1 MRHHNPANDSDESY
15 DSEEMLEKGATG
27 AMALRD
33 SSGLIQPE
41 RDSMVNMGEN
51 KNRDNMRELRKM
63 KKEIVDPRLGSNH
76 NLAAKDILPK
86 VNVPPSALNQEE
98 SKQHAADG
106 ATAIK
111 RTAVER
117 YAAFDDSEEINMGS
131 GILPESQMQ
140 SARQKAAKLT
150 ASQ

>member
-1 MRHHNPANDSDESY
+1 MRQNANDSEESY
-15 DSEEMLEKGATG
+15 DSEDMLEKGATG

-51 KNRDNMRELRKM
+51 MNRDNMRELRKM

-86 VNVPPSALNQEE
+86 VHVPAAQEE
-98 SKQHAADG
+98 SKQRSNVADG

-117 YAAFDDSEEINMGS
+117 Y
-131 GILPESQMQ
+131 
-140 SARQKAAKLT
+140 T
-150 ASQ
+150 

>member
-1 MRHHNPANDSDESY
+1 MRQHNAANDSDESY
-15 DSEEMLEKGATG
+15 DSEEMLERGATG

-86 VNVPPSALNQEE
+86 VNVPPTAHQEE
-98 SKQHAADG
+98 SKQLTADG

-131 GILPESQMQ
+131 GILPES
-140 SARQKAAKLT
+140 
-150 ASQ
+150 

>member
-1 MRHHNPANDSDESY
+1 MRQNANDSDESY
-15 DSEEMLEKGATG
+15 DSEEMLEKGATE

-41 RDSMVNMGEN
+41 RDSLVNMGEN

-63 KKEIVDPRLGSNH
+63 KKEIVDPRLGSNL
-76 NLAAKDILPK
+76 NLAAKDLLPK
-86 VNVPPSALNQEE
+86 VNVPSVPEE
-98 SKQHAADG
+98 SKQRSNAVDG

-131 GILPESQMQ
+131 GILPDS
-140 SARQKAAKLT
+140 
-150 ASQ
+150 